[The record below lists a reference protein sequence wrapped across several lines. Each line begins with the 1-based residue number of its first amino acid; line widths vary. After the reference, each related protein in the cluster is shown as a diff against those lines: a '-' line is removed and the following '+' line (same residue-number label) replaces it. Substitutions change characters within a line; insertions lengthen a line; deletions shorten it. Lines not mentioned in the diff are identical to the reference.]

1 MIILF
6 DETETNFDSLGLGVL
21 KDATQ
26 CTVNEE
32 LNGSFDLEML
42 YSVSGQLYKK
52 LSLNKIIYAKANP
65 FDEPQP
71 FRITSISKPIK
82 GTVKIT
88 AEHISYDLN
97 GIPVKAIDAKSIA
110 EVFSQIKSNSLIQ
123 NNFNFR
129 TDITSGRSFK
139 TTQPYNARAILM
151 GDEEES
157 LVGVYN
163 AELKFDKF
171 DIHLL
176 SKRGANRG
184 AQVCYGQ
191 NMTNLTHEI
200 TNDRLYNGIFPYYHR
215 ETTKTETETEE
226 TFKQVYIVGTKEYA
240 EDWLSFSK
248 EGAAY
253 HPLDSNPVQIASD
266 GDHYQEVY
274 AWNSVYQRYEKKI
287 YNETVT
293 LIENV
298 ISPEWIKIEWKTF
311 PNVKCVANAKGY
323 YKKMTDTDW
332 GEIKGVGD
340 VIFEGNILKE
350 GLSGLASNMII
361 YYSEV
366 IPKTK
371 ESNTKEV
378 NDIKDVTLDDPIIWL
393 NTLDSKTMA
402 HDRVLLVDLTDKF
415 GDDEPTKDALLNE
428 ANKYISEYKL
438 GNITTNTTVSF
449 VEVNENQN
457 KFKNF
462 MHVELGD
469 TVQIIYNDIGINTE
483 LRVIST
489 SFDAIAEKY
498 KSVEL
503 GTKKDTLS
511 TQSVQNGD
519 NITSLTND
527 AGYADVTTVNKLIA
541 QTVTAEFVNA
551 VNATL
556 SKAQIEE
563 LKVSKIEMPGVI
575 EASQYVVDKL
585 VANLLLAETAEVSK
599 TLTAGNI
606 KVNGEVNI
614 YGGSISISDKEDSDT
629 TYFEVDR
636 KGNVKANSVDIT
648 GGSLEI
654 GESFKVTNNGDLT
667 ARNAD
672 ISGSLTVEG
681 GEIII
686 GTNENSFRV
695 APGGTMEVVTSTID
709 QLHIGEITTLSDS
722 EKDSSG
728 FSESFD
734 ISSGKQIKIFT
745 GNSGFILGSP
755 ELAEH
760 EIPVSISIHDEIQ
773 HERGAYTAKVTMT
786 SNDYNDLPKMNVNIA
801 AIFRANGSD
810 YEWRGTIYS
819 SGDGSRYADG
829 NIFCTTR
836 LSPGYNWEFI
846 SMQVQNNEPV
856 NVKTTDAIV
865 KYKSGGDFIGEKAIG
880 NLVPNIDGTLSTG
893 IDLGSE
899 DLKWHRIYANDLKI
913 SVLEAYQETIAGRV
927 IECDASFVPTLN
939 STYLDADNQYY
950 SLGSASKHWNNVYA
964 AHSTI
969 ITSDKNN
976 KENINDI
983 SDKYSKMFDEL
994 RPVTYKLKGSGH
1006 DRLHTGFIAQEIE
1019 ESMKNNDIS
1028 SEEFGALCYYTD
1040 DNGEKHYSLRYSEFI
1055 ALNTMEIQ
1063 KLKKEIEE
1071 LKNEIKTLKE
1081 VKYGF

>member
-6 DETETNFDSLGLGVL
+6 DETETKFDSLGLGVL

-52 LSLNKIIYAKANP
+52 LSLNKIIYAKTNP

-71 FRITSISKPIK
+71 FRIISISKPIK
-82 GTVKIT
+82 GTVKIN

-97 GIPVKAIDAKSIA
+97 GIPVKAVDGKTLADTFA
-110 EVFSQIKSNSLIQ
+110 EIKSNSLIQ
-123 NNFNFR
+123 NKFNFR
-129 TDITSGRSFK
+129 TDISSSRSFK
-139 TTQPYNARAILM
+139 TTQPYNLRAILM

-157 LVGVYN
+157 LVGVYD

-171 DIHLL
+171 DIHML

-184 AQVCYGQ
+184 AKVCYGQ
-191 NMTNLTHEI
+191 NMTDLTHEI
-200 TNDRLYNGIFPYYHR
+200 TNDRLYTGIFPYYHK

-226 TFKQVYIVGTKEYA
+226 TFKQVYIVGIKEYA
-240 EDWLSFSK
+240 EDWLSFTK
-248 EGAAY
+248 DGEAY
-253 HPLDSNPVQIASD
+253 HPLDSNPVQIATE
-266 GDHYQEVY
+266 GDHHEEVY
-274 AWNSVYQRYEKKI
+274 AWNSTYQRYEKKR

-298 ISPEWIKIEWKTF
+298 ISPEWIKIVWSTF

-323 YKKMTDTDW
+323 YKTMSDTDW

-371 ESNTKEV
+371 ESTSKEV
-378 NDIKDVTLDDPIIWL
+378 NDIKDVVLDNPIIYL
-393 NTLDSKTMA
+393 NTIDSKMMA
-402 HDRVLLVDLTDKF
+402 HDRILLVDLSDKF
-415 GDDEPTKDALLNE
+415 DEEPTKEQLLAE

-462 MHVELGD
+462 SHIELGD

-489 SFDAIAEKY
+489 SFDAITEKY
-498 KSVEL
+498 KNVEL
-503 GTKKDTLS
+503 GTKKDKLS
-511 TQSVQNGD
+511 SQTVQNGD
-519 NITSLTND
+519 SITSLTND
-527 AGYADVTTVNKLIA
+527 AGYADITTVNKLIA
-541 QTVTAEFVNA
+541 QTVTADFVNA
-551 VNATL
+551 ANASL

-606 KVNGEVNI
+606 KVNGEINVR
-614 YGGSISISDKEDSDT
+614 GGSISISDKENEEQ
-629 TYFEVDR
+629 TYFEVD
-636 KGNVKANSVDIT
+636 KNGNVKANSVDIT
-648 GGSLEI
+648 GGSLQI
-654 GESFKVTNNGDLT
+654 GESFSVNNTGDLV
-667 ARNAD
+667 ARNAS
-672 ISGSLTVEG
+672 ISGDLSIEKGTISIGNDQNGFTVRSD
-681 GEIII
+681 GEMVSKNATFSKIWFTPS
-686 GTNENSFRV
+686 GTSNEN
-695 APGGTMEVVTSTID
+695 
-709 QLHIGEITTLSDS
+709 LITYVGYSDDTN
-722 EKDSSG
+722 KK
-728 FSESFD
+728 FN
-734 ISSGKQIKIFT
+734 ISSDTDIKIFS
-745 GNSGFILGSP
+745 NN
-755 ELAEH
+755 AE
-760 EIPVSISIHDEIQ
+760 ISINNQNETLGRWGCRITVDLNNIMHNDITYMVRVDALLLQGQYPEDFGEQFPNHSADLRYVFEDETKK
-773 HERGAYTAKVTMT
+773 EYYWSGTLNFDYGSKRAYCYIVCE
-786 SNDYNDLPKMNVNIA
+786 DRLPKGKRWTFKRVSVNREESYYTNP
-801 AIFRANGSD
+801 FG
-810 YEWRGTIYS
+810 YYFEEYYS
-819 SGDGSRYADG
+819 VG
-829 NIFCTTR
+829 
-836 LSPGYNWEFI
+836 
-846 SMQVQNNEPV
+846 V
-856 NVKTTDAIV
+856 
-865 KYKSGGDFIGEKAIG
+865 G
-880 NLVPNIDGTLSTG
+880 NLETTCNLIPKLIEDAGEIDIGA
-893 IDLGSE
+893 
-899 DLKWHRIYANDLKI
+899 ANKLW
-913 SVLEAYQETIAGRV
+913 T
-927 IECDASFVPTLN
+927 
-939 STYLDADNQYY
+939 
-950 SLGSASKHWNNVYA
+950 NVYA
-964 AHSTI
+964 QNVRTPNSPIT
-969 ITSDKNN
+969 TSDLNE

-994 RPVTYKLKGSGH
+994 RPVTYKLKGEKH

-1019 ESMKNNDIS
+1019 ESMTNNDIS

-1081 VKYGF
+1081 EKKV

>member
-52 LSLNKIIYAKANP
+52 LSLNKIIYAKPNP

-71 FRITSISKPIK
+71 FRIISISKPIK
-82 GTVKIT
+82 GTVKIN

-97 GIPVKAIDAKSIA
+97 GIPVKAVDGKTLADTFA
-110 EVFSQIKSNSLIQ
+110 EIKSNSLIQ
-123 NNFNFR
+123 NKFNFR
-129 TDITSGRSFK
+129 TDISSPRSFK
-139 TTQPYNARAILM
+139 TTQPYNLRAILM

-157 LVGVYN
+157 LVGVYD

-171 DIHLL
+171 DIHML

-184 AQVCYGQ
+184 AKVCYGQ
-191 NMTNLTHEI
+191 NMTDLTHEI
-200 TNDRLYNGIFPYYHR
+200 TNDRLYTGIFPYYHK

-240 EDWLSFSK
+240 EDWLSFTK
-248 EGAAY
+248 DGEAY
-253 HPLDSNPVQIASD
+253 HPLDSNPVQIATE
-266 GDHYQEVY
+266 GDHHEEVY
-274 AWNSVYQRYEKKI
+274 AWNSTYQRYEKKR

-298 ISPEWIKIEWKTF
+298 ISPEWIKIVWSTF

-323 YKKMTDTDW
+323 YKTMSDTDW

-371 ESNTKEV
+371 ESTSKEV
-378 NDIKDVTLDDPIIWL
+378 NDIKDVVLDDPIIYL
-393 NTLDSKTMA
+393 NTIDSKMMA
-402 HDRVLLVDLTDKF
+402 HDRILLVDLSDKF
-415 GDDEPTKDALLNE
+415 DEEPTKEQLLAE

-462 MHVELGD
+462 SHIELGD

-489 SFDAIAEKY
+489 TFDAITEKY
-498 KSVEL
+498 KNVEL
-503 GTKKDTLS
+503 GTKKDKLS
-511 TQSVQNGD
+511 SQTVQNGD
-519 NITSLTND
+519 SITSLTND
-527 AGYADVTTVNKLIA
+527 AGYADITTVNKLIA
-541 QTVTAEFVNA
+541 QTVTADFVNA
-551 VNATL
+551 ANASL

-606 KVNGEVNI
+606 KVNGEINVR
-614 YGGSISISDKEDSDT
+614 GGSISISDKENEEQ
-629 TYFEVDR
+629 TYFEVD
-636 KGNVKANSVDIT
+636 KNGNVKANSVDIT

-672 ISGSLTVEG
+672 IQGSL
-681 GEIII
+681 
-686 GTNENSFRV
+686 SL
-695 APGGTMEVVTSTID
+695 
-709 QLHIGEITTLSDS
+709 QQGEITIGSGDEAFRVSLSGDVNAKSVTISELQIADDISIFKNDNGVYLEDS
-722 EKDSSG
+722 IISNNVINIVSKESGFIIGNPEGVETEYTIRVAVYVNVEYVGPTQIYRIPVVAWCVDSSG
-728 FSESFD
+728 T
-734 ISSGKQIKIFT
+734 KT
-745 GNSGFILGSP
+745 
-755 ELAEH
+755 
-760 EIPVSISIHDEIQ
+760 DEIIPKC
-773 HERGAYTAKVTMT
+773 EIKVTAKLQDNVGGERIFSGSVSATGTTSEVTSYLYWGMRT
-786 SNDYNDLPKMNVNIA
+786 PDIYKP
-801 AIFRANGSD
+801 FRLLWLKVGDNEQTTYAMD
-810 YEWRGTIYS
+810 DFKLIYKEPTKNMEKS
-819 SGDGSRYADG
+819 LGD
-829 NIFCTTR
+829 
-836 LSPGYNWEFI
+836 
-846 SMQVQNNEPV
+846 
-856 NVKTTDAIV
+856 
-865 KYKSGGDFIGEKAIG
+865 
-880 NLVPNIDGTLSTG
+880 LVPNIDNSVSLGT
-893 IDLGSE
+893 SE
-899 DLKWHRIYANDLKI
+899 LKWSYIYSHVGLIYELTTTNI
-913 SVLEAYQETIAGRV
+913 
-927 IECDASFVPTLN
+927 
-939 STYLDADNQYY
+939 Y
-950 SLGSASKHWNNVYA
+950 SQNPLH
-964 AHSTI
+964 
-969 ITSDKNN
+969 ITSDRNL

-983 SDKYSKMFDEL
+983 SEKYSKMFYEL
-994 RPVTYKLKGSGH
+994 RPVTYKLKDGDGNT
-1006 DRLHTGFIAQEIE
+1006 HTGFIAQEVE
-1019 ESMKNNDIS
+1019 ESMKSNDIS
-1028 SEEFGALCYYTD
+1028 NEEFGALHRSVD
-1040 DNGEKHYSLRYSEFI
+1040 KNGESYYSLAYSEFI

-1081 VKYGF
+1081 EKKV

>member
-42 YSVSGQLYKK
+42 YSVSGQLYNK
-52 LSLNKIIYAKANP
+52 LSLNKIIYAKPNP

-71 FRITSISKPIK
+71 FRIISISKPIK
-82 GTVKIT
+82 GTVKIN

-97 GIPVKAIDAKSIA
+97 GIPVKAVDGKTLADTFA
-110 EVFSQIKSNSLIQ
+110 EIKSNSLIQ
-123 NNFNFR
+123 NKFNFR
-129 TDITSGRSFK
+129 TDISSSRSFK
-139 TTQPYNARAILM
+139 TTQPYNLRAILM

-157 LVGVYN
+157 LVGVYD

-171 DIHLL
+171 DIHML
-176 SKRGANRG
+176 SKRGTNRG

-191 NMTNLTHEI
+191 NMTDLTHEI
-200 TNDRLYNGIFPYYHR
+200 TNDRLYNGIFPYYHK

-240 EDWLSFSK
+240 EDWLSFTK
-248 EGAAY
+248 DGEAY
-253 HPLDSNPVQIASD
+253 HPLDSNPVQIATE
-266 GDHYQEVY
+266 GDHHEEVY
-274 AWNSVYQRYEKKI
+274 AWNSTYQRYEKKR

-298 ISPEWIKIEWKTF
+298 ISPEWIKIVWSTF

-323 YKKMTDTDW
+323 YKTMSDADW

-371 ESNTKEV
+371 ESTSKEV
-378 NDIKDVTLDDPIIWL
+378 NDIKDVVLDDPIIYL
-393 NTLDSKTMA
+393 NTIDSKMMA
-402 HDRVLLVDLTDKF
+402 HDRILLVDLSDKF
-415 GDDEPTKDALLNE
+415 DEEPTKEQLLAE

-462 MHVELGD
+462 SHIELGD

-489 SFDAIAEKY
+489 SFDAITEKY
-498 KSVEL
+498 KNVEL
-503 GTKKDTLS
+503 GTKKDKLS
-511 TQSVQNGD
+511 SQSVQNGD
-519 NITSLTND
+519 SITSLTND
-527 AGYADVTTVNKLIA
+527 AGYADITTVNKLIA
-541 QTVTAEFVNA
+541 QTVTADFLNA
-551 VNATL
+551 ANATL

-575 EASQYVVDKL
+575 EASEYYIDKL
-585 VANLLLAETAEVSK
+585 VAQLLIADNAEVK
-599 TLTAGNI
+599 DTLTTKNI
-606 KVNGEVNI
+606 KINGEMNI
-614 YGGSISISDKEDSDT
+614 KGGSIAISDVENDNV
-629 TYFEVDR
+629 TYFEVD
-636 KGNVKANSVDIT
+636 KNGKVKANSVEIN
-648 GGSLEI
+648 GGILTI
-654 GESFKVTNNGDLT
+654 GDSFKVDNLGNLYAND
-667 ARNAD
+667 AN
-672 ISGSLTVEG
+672 ISGSLSINEG
-681 GEIII
+681 KIDI
-686 GTNENSFRV
+686 GNSFEVDTDGLLTADTAQVKDFYIGKTTTISENENTNELFINNGVNIKMVSVGGSLMFGSEHYDETAWTVRV
-695 APGGTMEVVTSTID
+695 SIRPDLLLYYEGAWVLPVDVYCLDGPTGINGN
-709 QLHIGEITTLSDS
+709 LPDS
-722 EKDSSG
+722 EIFISVAMRRLQDDTIYKWTGTVKCNSNSNRASSRVICKERFDQTSSWKYLWWNVDSSDDIERLNYEHQIYAPYTSSDTLLG
-728 FSESFD
+728 PTSEY
-734 ISSGKQIKIFT
+734 SG
-745 GNSGFILGSP
+745 
-755 ELAEH
+755 
-760 EIPVSISIHDEIQ
+760 V
-773 HERGAYTAKVTMT
+773 
-786 SNDYNDLPKMNVNIA
+786 
-801 AIFRANGSD
+801 
-810 YEWRGTIYS
+810 
-819 SGDGSRYADG
+819 
-829 NIFCTTR
+829 
-836 LSPGYNWEFI
+836 
-846 SMQVQNNEPV
+846 
-856 NVKTTDAIV
+856 
-865 KYKSGGDFIGEKAIG
+865 
-880 NLVPNIDGTLSTG
+880 
-893 IDLGSE
+893 IDLGSNNN
-899 DLKWHRIYANDLKI
+899 KWRNIYATN
-913 SVLEAYQETIAGRV
+913 GV
-927 IECDASFVPTLN
+927 I
-939 STYLDADNQYY
+939 Q
-950 SLGSASKHWNNVYA
+950 
-964 AHSTI
+964 
-969 ITSDKNN
+969 TSDKNN

-983 SDKYSKMFDEL
+983 SGKYSKMFDEL
-994 RPVTYKLKGSGH
+994 RPVTYKLKGEKH

-1019 ESMKNNDIS
+1019 ESMQNNDIS

-1081 VKYGF
+1081 EKKV